1 MTRNAPT
8 DEDLAWTVA
17 TRAARGG
24 AFAANLLAEAFR
36 ARRDL
41 DAPRKKHVA
50 EIAYG
55 LLRRARTLELAA
67 DVAGAPNRR
76 RVMLAMRARLDD
88 PALAPG
94 AWSEI
99 EPALAAM
106 SPSLRVAVEGS
117 FPEWLAERLIADFGA
132 AEASRLARALSSPPK
147 TDVRA
152 NGPRDERR
160 AGEPRAALI
169 AALADEGI
177 GADPLPRTR
186 FGARLHDE
194 PRDLFATRAFRE
206 GAFELQDEGSQ
217 LVAEL
222 VAPNPGALVVDACAG
237 EGGKTLALAALLGGR
252 GRIVACDVSP
262 RKLESLMRRAT
273 RAGVTNVQTV
283 AIEREGPLPPALAGL
298 VARADRV
305 LVDAPCSGVG
315 TFRRN
320 PEAKQRLD
328 RAAPS
333 RLAREQRAIG
343 ARFAPLVA
351 PGGRMIYATCTVLR
365 EEDEASAEA
374 IATDAGLVPMRVAEI
389 WGNARAAEVA
399 DASGTYLRLFPHVH
413 GTDGFFAAVL
423 RRPSRQ
429 SSVAS
434 PQPPDSVS
442 ADD

>member
-1 MTRNAPT
+1 MTKSAPA

-17 TRAARGG
+17 ERAARGG
-24 AFAANLLAEAFR
+24 AYAAKLLADTFHR
-36 ARRDL
+36 RRDL
-41 DAPRKKHVA
+41 DAARKKHIA
-50 EIAYG
+50 EISYG

-67 DVAGAPNRR
+67 DLAGAPNRR

-88 PALAPG
+88 PALAPD
-94 AWSEI
+94 AWSEL
-99 EPALAAM
+99 EPALAEL

-117 FPEWLAERLIADFGA
+117 FPEWLAERLIDDFGRE
-132 AEASRLARALSSPPK
+132 EASRLARALSSAPP

-152 NGPRDERR
+152 NRDRD
-160 AGEPRAALI
+160 ALI
-169 AALADEGI
+169 AALEGEGV

-186 FGARLHDE
+186 LGARLRDE

-237 EGGKTLALAALLGGR
+237 EGGKTLAIAAQLGGR
-252 GRIVACDVSP
+252 GRIIACDVAP
-262 RKLESLMRRAT
+262 QKLEALKRRAA

-283 AIEREGPLPPALAGL
+283 AIDREGPLPSSLANL
-298 VARADRV
+298 ASRADRV

-320 PEAKQRLD
+320 PEARQRLD
-328 RAAPS
+328 RAATS

-351 PGGRMIYATCTVLR
+351 PGGRLIYATCTVLR

-374 IATDAGLVPMRVAEI
+374 IARDAGFVVMRVAEI
-389 WGNARAAEVA
+389 WGNARAADVA
-399 DASGTYLRLFPHVH
+399 DPSGTYLRLFPHVH
-413 GTDGFFAAVL
+413 GTDGFFGAVL
-423 RRPSRQ
+423 RRPRVSRQ
-429 SSVAS
+429 SSVISHAKS
-434 PQPPDSVS
+434 SRPTTETDG
-442 ADD
+442 